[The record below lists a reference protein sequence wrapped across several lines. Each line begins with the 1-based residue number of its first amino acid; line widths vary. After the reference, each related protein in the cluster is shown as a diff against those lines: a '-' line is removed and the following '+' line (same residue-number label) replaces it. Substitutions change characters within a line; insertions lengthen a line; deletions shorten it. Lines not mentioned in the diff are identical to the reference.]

1 MTEQVFQNHGT
12 AKSVPLTSRS
22 FCIFDGGSMTTT
34 KSVILILSFV
44 LYNVK
49 RKESG
54 EHKWGGGRAWSRF

>member
-1 MTEQVFQNHGT
+1 
-12 AKSVPLTSRS
+12 
-22 FCIFDGGSMTTT
+22 MTTT